1 MQGGGLSHAI
11 FLLAATLA
19 ASRTVVADSTGGT
32 PIVDLGYATHQ
43 ASLSISNQSN
53 VYYNFSNIRYA
64 APPVGNLRF
73 EATQPPLNN
82 RSAGIQDGSY
92 GNICPQAYAEWQ
104 LGALSLLDGAP
115 NENEDC
121 LFADVIVPKSIYDN
135 KSLNQSRSV
144 PVIVWFYGGGY
155 TLGSKYSA
163 GNPTGLL
170 DQSLNTSTGGQI
182 FVSFNYRL
190 GAFGWMNGPEF
201 AAAGTPNAGF
211 YDQRTLLLWVQ
222 KYISLFGGDP
232 DHVTVMGESAG
243 AGSILHQITAYGG
256 VEAPFRQAIMQSPA
270 FIPKS
275 LKNQTNTA
283 FEAFL
288 AAANVTTLAEARL
301 LDSKVLQKAN
311 KLVQATAFYGSFN
324 FGPAPDG
331 TFVPD
336 LPGKLLLEGKF
347 DHNLTI
353 IAAHNSNEAG
363 HYTPPT
369 ATNSDNF
376 TTFMLDYFPELSTSQ
391 LTYLTTVLYPAIYNG
406 SQPYTTP
413 FKRLDLAIS
422 DFTFTCSTN
431 SLGRAFGN
439 STHNYQFSVPPGNHT
454 EDVPYTFFNGP
465 ISTVK
470 NDTLAMTLQRYLT
483 GFSAKGTPNQ
493 AGLPYWTEY
502 GSAGKA
508 LNFNVTESNSVSLD
522 TIVDTATVNIR
533 CDWWQQGLY
542 GDDY

>member
-1 MQGGGLSHAI
+1 MQGGGLSYAI

-64 APPVGNLRF
+64 APPLGNLRF

-82 RSAGIQDGSY
+82 RSAGVQDGSY

-104 LGALSLLDGAP
+104 LGNLSLLDGAP

-121 LFADVIVPKSIYDN
+121 LFADVIVPKAIYDN
-135 KSLNQSRSV
+135 KSLNQSKPV
-144 PVIVWFYGGGY
+144 PVIVWFYGGGF

-170 DQSLNTSTGGQI
+170 DQSLNTSTSGQI

-201 AAAGTPNAGF
+201 AAVGTPNAGF

-256 VEAPFRQAIMQSPA
+256 VEAPFHQAIMQSPA
-270 FIPKS
+270 FIPRA

-324 FGPAPDG
+324 FGPSPDG

-363 HYTPPT
+363 RYTPPT

-391 LTYLTTVLYPAIYNG
+391 LAYLTNVLYPAIYNG

-422 DFTFTCSTN
+422 DFTFTCSTK

-470 NDTLAMTLQRYLT
+470 NGTLAMTLQRYLT
-483 GFSAKGTPNQ
+483 GFADKGTPNQ

-502 GSAGKA
+502 GTAGKV